1 VRIIYSKATTAYAMR
16 GRSSGVKPQERD
28 VHRVE
33 GILASVHAKVAPEQL
48 APNGFVPVQSG
59 RTRVESAGIAR
70 YSFTRSVRAIFCW
83 GLL

>member
-1 VRIIYSKATTAYAMR
+1 M
-16 GRSSGVKPQERD
+16 
-28 VHRVE
+28 E